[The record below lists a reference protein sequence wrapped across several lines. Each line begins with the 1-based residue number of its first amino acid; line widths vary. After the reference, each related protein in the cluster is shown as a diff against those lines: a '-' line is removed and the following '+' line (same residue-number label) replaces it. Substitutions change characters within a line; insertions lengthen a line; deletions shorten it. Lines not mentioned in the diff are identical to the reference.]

1 MRTRSPWFTW
11 IVGPGHEP
19 LKLQQSIVFQGA
31 IFRLTGSAVS
41 WNTFTP
47 LSIVNGRSLT
57 SGVITGS
64 GVEFVGRSDARGRFM
79 PSSREAPAK
88 PAAVVIALCINV
100 RRELIVPLSV
110 GLL

>member
-47 LSIVNGRSLT
+47 LSIVNARSLT
-57 SGVITGS
+57 SGVMTGR
-64 GVEFVGRSDARGRFM
+64 GVELVGRSDTRGRLM
-79 PSSREAPAK
+79 PNTCEPPAK
-88 PAAVVIALCINV
+88 PATVVIALCTNV
-100 RRELIVPLSV
+100 RRELIILLSV
-110 GLL
+110 WLL

>member
-19 LKLQQSIVFQGA
+19 LKLQQSIVLQGA

-47 LSIVNGRSLT
+47 LSIANGRSLT
-57 SGVITGS
+57 SGVITGR

-79 PSSREAPAK
+79 PIIREAPAK
-88 PAAVVIALCINV
+88 PAAVVMALCRNV

-110 GLL
+110 